1 VVKAMPKAKPRT
13 IDLAQAGALQQ
24 ILPCFPVLSSHTAA
38 WKGIH
43 LEYHCQPA
51 HETPEY
57 CFPGHTISIG
67 LRYKAKEFKANG
79 RVYKD
84 FAPGNIGLI
93 PANQNTTTQAY
104 GNAEFILLSITP
116 GFLNIAAYETLN
128 INELEIVPQ
137 IFGRDPLIYQLGL
150 ELKKEL
156 EFARDDSHL
165 YAESMATA
173 LAVHLM
179 RRYAAQTPAIKTY
192 SGGLSPYKLKTA
204 IAYINEH
211 LDQNLSLAEIAAV
224 VQMSPHYFAS
234 LFKQST
240 GLAPY
245 QYVTQCRIEKAKQLL
260 RQSDLAIVDICQQV
274 GFQSQS
280 HFTNVFRRYTTITP
294 KTYRDSL

>member
-13 IDLAQAGALQQ
+13 IDLAQADAVQQ
-24 ILPCFPVLSSHTAA
+24 ILPCSPVLSSHTAA

-51 HETPEY
+51 HET
-57 CFPGHTISIG
+57 
-67 LRYKAKEFKANG
+67 
-79 RVYKD
+79 
-84 FAPGNIGLI
+84 
-93 PANQNTTTQAY
+93 
-104 GNAEFILLSITP
+104 
-116 GFLNIAAYETLN
+116 LN
-128 INELEIVPQ
+128 INQLEIVPQ
-137 IFGRDPLIYQLGL
+137 IFGRDPLIYQIGL

-179 RRYAAQTPAIKTY
+179 KRYAVQTSAIKTY
-192 SGGLSPYKLKTA
+192 SGGLSSYKLKTA

-211 LDQNLSLAEIAAV
+211 LHQNLSLAEIAAV
-224 VQMSPHYFAS
+224 VQMSPHYFSS

-245 QYVTQCRIEKAKQLL
+245 QYVTQCRIGMHQGYCCWVMLFTRCHRFAPKASIWL
-260 RQSDLAIVDICQQV
+260 CEM
-274 GFQSQS
+274 
-280 HFTNVFRRYTTITP
+280 
-294 KTYRDSL
+294 